1 MKKWISIL
9 LALLLLAVMAAG
21 CSGKNQS
28 SGVNSQPAPGS
39 SGSSQSSQQPEGNNS
54 SPASEEAGSSQE
66 QAPSSDTELVLFT
79 WESMFPQEVLDGFT
93 EETGIE
99 INYANFDYDET
110 MLMKLQAAKAGD
122 YDLVVADDYII
133 ETVIAENLAQ
143 KLDKS
148 KISNF
153 ENINPL
159 YQGQFFDP
167 ADEYTVPYGS
177 GVQTIVYD
185 PQLTEK
191 EITGYADLWDPSLES
206 SVGVIANYRVING
219 MALKALGE
227 SYNTED
233 IPTIEKAGEKLLEL
247 APNIRLIKD
256 DNLQDDLISGEISA
270 AVMYTSQVTMAKLA
284 NPDLEVVFPKEG
296 IGFGI
301 QGMFIPANAPHADA
315 AYKFMDYI
323 LRPEISAK
331 CYEFLGYYCTNKAA
345 DSLISEEYQDFL
357 TLPEDFS
364 QKDMEMIGNV
374 SAEALEAH
382 EKAWTEFRAKCE

>member
-54 SPASEEAGSSQE
+54 SPASEEAGSSQD

-185 PQLTEK
+185 PELTEK

>member
-233 IPTIEKAGEKLLEL
+233 IPTIEKAREKLLEL

-364 QKDMEMIGNV
+364 QKDMEMIQNV